1 MDRFATKMKARGL
14 SDAAIDAFRS
24 NYDQLIA
31 GNDGLVP
38 ESAIEGVTS
47 LPSLGSIAAPAGPDS
62 LKELLAKTAVVKLN
76 GGLGTS
82 MGLEKAKSLLP
93 LKDGK
98 TFLDLIAEQIIYTR
112 SEFGSNVRFILMNSF
127 STSADTWAFLKEKHP
142 DLAEEEDV
150 ELMQNSSCK
159 VDAETLA
166 PVEFPENPD
175 MEWAPPGHGDIYAA
189 MVGSGMLDKLLS
201 RGVEYVFVSNSDN
214 LGATL
219 DLSLL
224 SHFAESGYSF
234 MMEVCKRTASDKKG
248 GHLARRKS
256 DGRLILR
263 ESAMCADGD
272 KAAFEDIEL
281 HSYFNTNNLWLNLK
295 TLKGTLDASGG
306 TLNLPLIKNKKT
318 VNPRDPSSRAV
329 FQLETAMGSAIECF
343 DDAAAIEV
351 PRTRFAPVKT
361 CNDLFTL
368 RSDAYIIT
376 ERSTVTLA
384 VDGPE
389 AVAPFVKLDDK
400 YYKLVDGM
408 DSLVSEPPSL
418 LRCKSL
424 VVKGPVE
431 FGPGVTI
438 VGSVTLSAEE
448 KTRVQNRT
456 FEDVEIDL

>member
-24 NYDQLIA
+24 NYDQLIT

-38 ESAIEGVTS
+38 ESSIEGVTT
-47 LPSLGSIAAPAGPDS
+47 LPSLESVAAPAGPDD

-93 LKDGK
+93 VKDGK
-98 TFLDLIAEQIIYTR
+98 TFLDLIAEQIVHTR

-127 STSADTWAFLKEKHP
+127 STSADTWSFLREKHP
-142 DLAEEEDV
+142 SLAKEEDV

-175 MEWAPPGHGDIYAA
+175 IEWAPPGHGDIYAA
-189 MVGSGMLDKLLS
+189 LVGSGMLDNLLS
-201 RGVEYVFVSNSDN
+201 QGVEYVFVSNSDN

-263 ESAMCADGD
+263 ESAMYADGD
-272 KAAFEDIEL
+272 KAAFFAKRGEEEQEQKNERLIEML
-281 HSYFNTNNLWLNLK
+281 DGVAIRLPQLAHVCKGIGCFSGPQKIRENVRRDNRVWLIARRPPQ
-295 TLKGTLDASGG
+295 TPEQASGR
-306 TLNLPLIKNKKT
+306 L
-318 VNPRDPSSRAV
+318 VHVR
-329 FQLETAMGSAIECF
+329 ECGS
-343 DDAAAIEV
+343 V
-351 PRTRFAPVKT
+351 R
-361 CNDLFTL
+361 
-368 RSDAYIIT
+368 
-376 ERSTVTLA
+376 
-384 VDGPE
+384 GHH
-389 AVAPFVKLDDK
+389 
-400 YYKLVDGM
+400 G
-408 DSLVSEPPSL
+408 
-418 LRCKSL
+418 LRCTR
-424 VVKGPVE
+424 PMH
-431 FGPGVTI
+431 PGELRR
-438 VGSVTLSAEE
+438 G
-448 KTRVQNRT
+448 RRC
-456 FEDVEIDL
+456 